1 MTPKQCLVFHLISQ
15 FTTDVCHVSSKQNTS
30 ADVFLLL
37 NINTLD
43 TTTSFNFNRIAK
55 AQQGIRNFGI
65 SEPAPHHS
73 NCRGYCCLGWET
85 QPQCTNTFIILH
97 SMPSWGLGIS
107 TTKESIV
114 LRKQLETW
122 QKLFFIK
129 LTSFQACHYVLT
141 VSEFS
146 FVLVLNTISE
156 RAHSKATSP
165 HVHQARTQW
174 WSLHSNYESPPW
186 YQHKMSIL
194 LQREPTLARRMVGN
208 SRRVLYFRSHWMFEP
223 QEPRPESLTIPPIK
237 LKRN

>member
-1 MTPKQCLVFHLISQ
+1 MWAVSRILQLMFSYCSISTSLTQ
-15 FTTDVCHVSSKQNTS
+15 QPLSISTGLPRHSRGSGTSVSQS
-30 ADVFLLL
+30 LLH
-37 NINTLD
+37 ITQIVVD
-43 TTTSFNFNRIAK
+43 IVASVE
-55 AQQGIRNFGI
+55 Q
-65 SEPAPHHS
+65 P
-73 NCRGYCCLGWET
+73 

-97 SMPSWGLGIS
+97 SMPFWGLGIS
-107 TTKESIV
+107 TTKDFIV

-129 LTSFQACHYVLT
+129 LTSFTAHHYILT

-208 SRRVLYFRSHWMFEP
+208 SRRVLYFHSHWMFEP